1 MDLKENQF
9 IPFPVRDLP
18 NEHLQYPFPLRE
30 SWVLWLIWPVLSG
43 LLFVKHEFFG
53 NISTMSCATTICGQ
67 GKQDEA
73 ATRQEAFRR
82 RDASWT
88 ETAET
93 DAEAEVTSDD
103 ENSQDGEEADD
114 LR

>member
-1 MDLKENQF
+1 M
-9 IPFPVRDLP
+9 R
-18 NEHLQYPFPLRE
+18 
-30 SWVLWLIWPVLSG
+30 
-43 LLFVKHEFFG
+43 
-53 NISTMSCATTICGQ
+53 Q

-73 ATRQEAFRR
+73 ATRQKAFRR